1 MWIKVHISRK
11 LVKAAASAY
20 TSDPVRVF
28 IEYIDNSLDSAEDYF
43 NPIIN
48 RYNKE
53 IKVTMEVD
61 RSKNTVKIRD
71 NCRWIPEI
79 TKVVTTIWDSDKAKI
94 LEKNWQFWF
103 WMFSF
108 MAIAENL
115 SVTSKYE
122 SHAAQRIDIS
132 EKIFSQWTD
141 DEAMIDEPTTT
152 DYIYDS
158 WTEVIVSN
166 IEKWILKKMD
176 NSKIVEEISKH
187 FEWLLSRENL
197 NIILIDWNVQIPCK
211 KFDYNAYEWDVFEDE
226 IDLKSRWY
234 DDKTNVK
241 IFLKVTEDKQVSRP
255 PFFIIKWRRIIDIK
269 DDKDFL
275 KASAYKKEIWDH
287 PNMIWYIDLWNTVE
301 PRLDRAWFKNDAY
314 TRLIFKEIA
323 NREQLIRDMLTKIS
337 RETESKHYKNLEDKL
352 TSVLA
357 SLAKIDRMNYRK
369 DSASWQ
375 WDKITWFQW
384 PVEWMWWDFWFW
396 AQDYSNWN
404 TNDSPEPRSFWT
416 GEWDWFW
423 PNGDPWDIF
432 PWTEPTTEPTTKPH
446 KNYSDFWDE
455 YSGLKTRHKSWF
467 SIKFVDWEPPLDLDN
482 HKIRSTIVW
491 WEIRIYKEHP
501 DFRSRVQIW
510 KNWEDRITQRL
521 ITYLAWEITVHYK
534 NEFYCKRSEQPEYNK
549 QMFVE
554 LVEFIYKYEDW
565 LKDLVNKNLSDI

>member
-43 NPIIN
+43 NPDT
-48 RYNKE
+48 NKYSKE
-53 IKVTMEVD
+53 VKITMEID
-61 RSKNTVKIRD
+61 RNKNSVRIRD
-71 NCRWIPEI
+71 NCRWIPDI

-94 LEKNWQFWF
+94 LEKNGQFWF

-122 SHAAQRIDIS
+122 SNVAKNINIS
-132 EKIFSQWTD
+132 EKIFSEWSD
-141 DEAMIDEPTTT
+141 DEAMIDEPTSV

-176 NSKIVEEISKH
+176 NSKIVEEVSKH
-187 FEWLLSRENL
+187 FEWLLSRQNL
-197 NIILIDWNVQIPCK
+197 SITIIDWNIQIPCR
-211 KFDYNAYEWDVFEDE
+211 KFDYQNYEWDVFKDE

-241 IFLKVTEDKQVSRP
+241 IFLKITNDKQIWRP
-255 PFFIIKWRRIIDIK
+255 PFFIIKGRRIIDVK

-275 KASAYKKEIWDH
+275 KASAFKKEIWDH
-287 PNMIWYIDLWNTVE
+287 PYMTWYIDLWNTIE

-314 TRLIFKEIA
+314 SRLIFKEIA
-323 NREQLIRDMLTKIS
+323 NREWLIKDMLTKIS
-337 RETESKHYKNLEDKL
+337 RETESRHYRNLEDKL

-357 SLAKIDRMNYRK
+357 SLAKLDRMNYRK
-369 DSASWQ
+369 EAANWK
-375 WDKITWFQW
+375 WDQIAWFEW
-384 PVEWMWWDFWFW
+384 PVEWIWWNLGFW
-396 AQDYSNWN
+396 AQDHSDWN
-404 TNDSPEPRSFWT
+404 VSEGPDRRSFWIW
-416 GEWDWFW
+416 EWDWFW
-423 PNGDPWDIF
+423 PNWELWDIF
-432 PWTEPTTEPTTKPH
+432 PWEEPAKESKFKDLSEFGDELSTIKNKP
-446 KNYSDFWDE
+446 
-455 YSGLKTRHKSWF
+455 KSWF
-467 SIKFVDWEPPLDLDN
+467 AIRFVDWEPPLDIDN
-482 HKIRSTIVW
+482 KKIRSQIVG
-491 WEIRIYKEHP
+491 WEIRIFKEHP
-501 DFRSRVQIW
+501 DFRSRIQIG
-510 KNWEDRITQRL
+510 KNWEDRITSRL

-554 LVEFIYKYEDW
+554 LVEFIYKYEEW
-565 LKDLVNKNLSDI
+565 LKDLVWKNLSDI